1 MTVSTQELSV
11 CSGGHV
17 VHFYEHDAE
26 LAGVVGRYLAEA
38 IRAGGAAVAIATP
51 AHGRAIEHELASA
64 AIDPALAADR
74 GALVLLDA
82 AATLERIMPHG
93 RLGPEA
99 FRGVIGSTIRDAAAA
114 GGPVHAYGEM
124 VALLWDAGDVLG
136 ALDVEG
142 LWNDLAHDHDFA
154 LLCGYRSSSVSGPEH
169 AQAFEQVCEAHS
181 SVLER
186 RDERAA
192 IEVSSRFPGERD
204 APRAARHFVTDAL
217 RRAGHDGTLLVDA
230 QIVLSELAAN
240 AVLHACSGFS
250 VAVRCTSE
258 GVRLAVGDTSPVEPT
273 PRDEPEQSSGRGIRL
288 VAALATNWG
297 VDVGSEGK
305 TIWAELV
312 P

>member
-82 AATLERIMPHG
+82 AA
-93 RLGPEA
+93 
-99 FRGVIGSTIRDAAAA
+99 
-114 GGPVHAYGEM
+114 